1 MKKET
6 SHPERSET
14 KSRDPG
20 EVTLKLSRRDPSASL
35 GMTVFLF
42 LALTA
47 LARADDVVPKRPE
60 FALYQGMLNRSPFA
74 VATAVAAPVAEPDFA
89 RDLYVANAGKTD
101 DGVLVT
107 IASTTDRNL
116 KEYLDTKGPNEHG
129 FAITDIKWADRPGET
144 KVTISKDGKYAT
156 LSFNQA
162 LMSQQTQNPA
172 QQLMNLPVPQPQPFV
187 PTQQPY
193 AKAPVPMVPQPV
205 QPPSQNPALNRIRSR
220 GLIQR
225 NPAPVAAPTPNVP
238 ATADDQD

>member
-1 MKKET
+1 M
-6 SHPERSET
+6 
-14 KSRDPG
+14 
-20 EVTLKLSRRDPSASL
+20 RRQIALLLIIAP
-35 GMTVFLF
+35 VF
-42 LALTA
+42 
-47 LARADDVVPKRPE
+47 LARADDVIPKRPE

-107 IASTTDRNL
+107 IASTTDRNM
-116 KEYLDTKGPNEHG
+116 KEYLDTKGPNDHG
-129 FAITDIKWADRPGET
+129 FAITNIKWSDRPGET

-162 LMSQQTQNPA
+162 LMSQQTQNPV
-172 QQLMNLPVPQPQPFV
+172 QSLMNPPVPQTQPFV
-187 PTQQPY
+187 PPQQPY
-193 AKAPVPMVPQPV
+193 VKAPVPMVPQPV
-205 QPPSQNPALNRIRSR
+205 QPPAQNPALNRIRSR

-225 NPAPVAAPTPNVP
+225 NPAPVAPTPNVP

>member
-1 MKKET
+1 MKLQIGLLLIIA
-6 SHPERSET
+6 P
-14 KSRDPG
+14 
-20 EVTLKLSRRDPSASL
+20 
-35 GMTVFLF
+35 VF
-42 LALTA
+42 

-74 VATAVAAPVAEPDFA
+74 VATAAAAPVAEPDFA

-129 FAITDIKWADRPGET
+129 FAITDIKWSDRPGET

-172 QQLMNLPVPQPQPFV
+172 QQLMNLPVPQTQPFV
-187 PTQQPY
+187 PPQQQPY
-193 AKAPVPMVPQPV
+193 AKPPVPMVPQPV
-205 QPPSQNPALNRIRSR
+205 QPASQNPALNRIRSR

>member
-1 MKKET
+1 MK
-6 SHPERSET
+6 RQI
-14 KSRDPG
+14 
-20 EVTLKLSRRDPSASL
+20 
-35 GMTVFLF
+35 
-42 LALTA
+42 ALLLIIA
-47 LARADDVVPKRPE
+47 PAFLARADDVIPRRPE

-89 RDLYVANAGKTD
+89 RDLYIANAGKTD

-116 KEYLDTKGPNEHG
+116 KEYLDTKGPNDHG
-129 FAITDIKWADRPGET
+129 FAITDIKWSDRPGET

-172 QQLMNLPVPQPQPFV
+172 QQLMNLPVPQTQAFV
-187 PTQQPY
+187 PPQQQPY
-193 AKAPVPMVPQPV
+193 VKPPVPMVPQPV
-205 QPPSQNPALNRIRSR
+205 QPPAQNPALNRIRSR